1 MMNFYKNFYVALV
14 TAFALFSM
22 SKACFASTN
31 IGVPVSVDSRIKTFV
46 YSQNEV
52 FPVVFNYGYHS
63 YIEFSQGET
72 VRVMA
77 LGDNANWKIR
87 PVDNKL
93 YVMPLEKEG
102 HTNMLIETSKGRSY
116 AFDLIS
122 TAIPLSGGAA
132 SSINKLG
139 KTNSALADL
148 AYVVRFYYPQS
159 DRNFDTV
166 GQKLEISPPSLASSL
181 DADDVEIEPNA
192 TRTNYMFTGGSAH
205 VSLAPTQA
213 FDDGYLTYF
222 QFGKNNKEIPKIYV
236 VKKDGKKVPC
246 KMLLLRDYVIV
257 EGVHELFYLD
267 FGDGRSVEV
276 VNQALS

>member
-1 MMNFYKNFYVALV
+1 MNFYKNFYVALV

-122 TAIPLSGGAA
+122 TAIPLSGCAA
-132 SSINKLG
+132 SSTDKLG

-159 DRNFDTV
+159 DRNFDIM